1 MRSCLSRVGDMEV
14 AVRESQ
20 SFQQRSLGAG
30 WGLGGATLMNSGSRP
45 AGEAPAGGAGWT
57 RGSWKWSPCREVQ
70 AGRPRL
76 SALGECEQAPPSP
89 WGLWEAEPLSQRA
102 PQVRGQ
108 GEAMSFLPPD
118 LPLPPRHWPPVQPP
132 PPPRHWL
139 YIHLCSGHWSDP
151 SCPGSWGPRSRRP
164 QPWATEKA
172 QENPQRSVSPGFF
185 IQKRYATYLFGLR
198 HSVFE
203 TLFRSHFA

>member
-1 MRSCLSRVGDMEV
+1 MWGTWRWQS
-14 AVRESQ
+14 ESQ

-30 WGLGGATLMNSGSRP
+30 WGLGGATLMNSESRP

-57 RGSWKWSPCREVQ
+57 RGSWKWSPCREVR

-76 SALGECEQAPPSP
+76 SALGECEQAPPLSL
-89 WGLWEAEPLSQRA
+89 GPLGSRTPQPAGPPGKGAGGSDVLPATRFAPSSQTLA
-102 PQVRGQ
+102 TGP
-108 GEAMSFLPPD
+108 AS
-118 LPLPPRHWPPVQPP
+118 

-151 SCPGSWGPRSRRP
+151 SCSGSWGPRSRRP

-203 TLFRSHFA
+203 TF